1 MRRLRAEAL
10 CAPSFIGLVVAAG
23 DLLALSRSYGEA
35 ASLRCGRF
43 YAGGRRFGVRSIRG
57 GSGRWRRPN
66 CSGWRLVGR
75 VHIEPVFDLTSI
87 FQPKLAAFRAGVGDL
102 SVRICAFKGLSR
114 KLTGQ

>member
-23 DLLALSRSYGEA
+23 DVALSRTYGEA
-35 ASLRCGRF
+35 APLRFDRF
-43 YAGGRRFGVRSIRG
+43 CVGGRRFGVRGFRS
-57 GSGRWRRPN
+57 GSGRRRLD
-66 CSGWRLVGR
+66 CSRWRLISW
-75 VHIEPVFDLTSI
+75 VHIEPVFDFTCI

-102 SVRICAFKGLSR
+102 SGRIRAFKGLRR